1 MTQPDDRAETAERP
15 HAPLGPREQE
25 EIESKTPISPPA
37 VFEVIRRAGRREL
50 MRPASALLAAGLVAG
65 VALGF
70 SLLTE
75 ALLRAHLPPA
85 EWRPLVEN
93 LGYTVGFVIVIMGRL
108 QLFTENTITAVM
120 PVLEARLARALRRLL
135 RLWALVLLANLV
147 GAAAFGTALW
157 AAQVYDPALWRA
169 AEAIARHATGHGPLE
184 ALFRGVGAGW
194 LIAALVWTMSTTERG
209 HLALI
214 VLFTYVIALAGFTHV
229 VAGTVEATAV
239 VLAGHMG
246 PWAALTGSVLPTLAG
261 NILGGTVLFT
271 LLAWAQIRAEL
282 HRRRTGEG

>member
-1 MTQPDDRAETAERP
+1 MTQTDERS

-75 ALLRAHLPPA
+75 ALLRAHLPA
-85 EWRPLVEN
+85 ADWRPLVDN

-135 RLWALVLLANLV
+135 RLWALVLFANLI

-157 AAQVYDPALWRA
+157 AAQTYDPALWRA
-169 AEAIARHATGHGPLE
+169 AEAIAHHATGHGAAE
-184 ALFRGVGAGW
+184 SLFRGVGAGW
-194 LIAALVWTMSTTERG
+194 LIAALVWTMSTTERA

-246 PWAALTGSVLPTLAG
+246 PWAALTDSILPTLAG

>member
-1 MTQPDDRAETAERP
+1 MSETQDRAEAAGPP

-37 VFEVIRRAGRREL
+37 VFEVIRRAGRREM

-75 ALLRAHLPPA
+75 ALLRAHLPQA
-85 EWRPLVEN
+85 DWRPLVEN
-93 LGYTVGFVIVIMGRL
+93 LGYTVGFVIVIEGRL

-120 PVLEARLARALRRLL
+120 PVLEARLPRAAIRLL
-135 RLWALVLLANLV
+135 RLWALVLTANLV

-157 AAQVYDPALWRA
+157 ASRAYDPALWQA
-169 AEAIARHATGHGPLE
+169 AEQIARHAMSFGATE
-184 ALFRGVGAGW
+184 TLFRGVGAGW
-194 LIAALVWTMSTTERG
+194 LIAALVWTMSTTEHG

-214 VLFTYVIALAGFTHV
+214 VIFTYVIALAGFTHV

-261 NILGGTVLFT
+261 NILGGTVLFA

-282 HRRRTGEG
+282 HRQRTGEG